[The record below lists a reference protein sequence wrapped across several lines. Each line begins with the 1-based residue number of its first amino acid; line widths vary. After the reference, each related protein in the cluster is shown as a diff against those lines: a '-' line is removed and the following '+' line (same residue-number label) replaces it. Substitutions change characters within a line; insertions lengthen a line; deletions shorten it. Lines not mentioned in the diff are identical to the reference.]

1 MSPRR
6 GRARAIAVIAL
17 VVLTVL
23 LVSGWTA
30 TRAVFFLGTDD
41 QGFVTVY
48 QGVPYDA
55 GVRLYSPSYVSGLSL
70 SELPPSQRRAVTAHR
85 WRSRDDALAA
95 VRNLE
100 RENRP

>member
-1 MSPRR
+1 VSARR
-6 GRARAIAVIAL
+6 GRARAIAVVAL
-17 VVLTVL
+17 VVFGVL

-48 QGVPYDA
+48 QGIPYEV
-55 GVRLYSPSYVSGLSL
+55 GIRLYSPSYVSGLPL
-70 SELPPSQRRAVTAHR
+70 SQLPPAQRRTVTDHS

-95 VRNLE
+95 ARRLE